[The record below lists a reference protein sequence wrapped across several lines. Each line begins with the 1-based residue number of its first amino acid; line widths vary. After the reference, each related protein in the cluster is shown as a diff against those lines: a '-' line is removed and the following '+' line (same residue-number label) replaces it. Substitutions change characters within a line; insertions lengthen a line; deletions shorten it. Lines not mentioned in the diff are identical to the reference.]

1 MGNMSAR
8 ENRDSETFQFRN
20 IHPNVFIGTAS
31 DRYAGWVGQI
41 YSEERFGKTVSA
53 RPKTVKGKLFEERVL
68 PVESVEEYFQHFSVL
83 ELDFTFYSL
92 LLDTELRPTQNYH
105 VLRTYGKYLNKD
117 DHLILKV
124 PQVIF
129 AQKLWKGGK
138 FSENP
143 DYLDPEIFTRQFYE
157 PAVDLLGSAIS
168 GFIFEQEYQPKK
180 DRGTS
185 IDYAASLEEFLDSIP
200 QDDRYH
206 METRTESYLREPY
219 FRVLEKYGVG
229 QVLSHWTW
237 LPPLKRQFALS
248 RQRFLN
254 GGNQSIVRLMTPI
267 GVRYEDAYVRAH
279 PFDHLIDGMMSPR
292 MIHETVEIMGAGID
306 QDVHI
311 NVIINNRAGGNA
323 PLIAQKI
330 AERFVQANFKG
341 S

>member
-1 MGNMSAR
+1 M
-8 ENRDSETFQFRN
+8 
-20 IHPNVFIGTAS
+20 
-31 DRYAGWVGQI
+31 
-41 YSEERFGKTVSA
+41 
-53 RPKTVKGKLFEERVL
+53 

-92 LLDTELRPTQNYH
+92 LFDRELKPTQNYH
-105 VLRTYGKYLNKD
+105 VLRTYGKYLDND
-117 DHLILKV
+117 DRLILKV

-129 AQKLWKGGK
+129 AQRLWRGGK
-138 FSENP
+138 FLENP
-143 DYLDPEIFTRQFYE
+143 DYLNPEIFTRQFYE
-157 PAVDLLGSAIS
+157 PAVDLLGSTIS

-185 IDYAASLEEFLDSIP
+185 DEYAAALRGFLDKIP

-219 FRVLEKYGVG
+219 FKVLEKYGVG

-254 GGNQSIVRLMTPI
+254 GGSQSIIRLMTPI
-267 GVRYEDAYVRAH
+267 GMRYEDAYVRAH
-279 PFDHLIDGMMSPR
+279 PFNQLIDGMMSPR
-292 MIHETVEIMGAGID
+292 MIDETVEIMGAAID
-306 QDVHI
+306 REVHM

-323 PLIAQKI
+323 PLIAQKVVG
-330 AERFVQANFKG
+330 RFLQIDFKG

>member
-1 MGNMSAR
+1 MSVR
-8 ENRDSETFQFRN
+8 EEKDSETFHFRH

-31 DRYAGWVGQI
+31 DRYAGWVRQI
-41 YSEERFGKTVSA
+41 YSEARFGTTASA
-53 RPKTVKGKLFEERVL
+53 RPKTVGGKSFEEKVL

-83 ELDFTFYSL
+83 ELDFTFYNL
-92 LLDTELRPTQNYH
+92 LLDKELRPTQNYH

-129 AQKLWKGGK
+129 AQKLWRGGK
-138 FSENP
+138 FSQNP
-143 DYLDPEIFTRQFYE
+143 DYLNPDIFTHQFYA

-168 GFIFEQEYQPKK
+168 GFIFEQEYQQKK

-185 IDYAASLEEFLDSIP
+185 DEYAAALREFLGSIP

-254 GGNQSIVRLMTPI
+254 GGNQSIVRLMTPM
-267 GVRYEDAYVRAH
+267 GMRYEDAYIRAH
-279 PFDHLIDGMMSPR
+279 PFNQLIDEMMSPG
-292 MIHETVEIMGAGID
+292 MIDETVEIMGTAI
-306 QDVHI
+306 QQEVHM

-330 AERFVQANFKG
+330 AERFVQANFQG

>member
-1 MGNMSAR
+1 MSVR
-8 ENRDSETFQFRN
+8 EEKDSEMFHFRH

-41 YSEERFGKTVSA
+41 YSEARFGKAVSA
-53 RPKTVKGKLFEERVL
+53 RPKTIKGKLFEERVL

-92 LLDTELRPTQNYH
+92 LLDKELRPTQNYH

-129 AQKLWKGGK
+129 AQKLWRGGK
-138 FSENP
+138 FIENP
-143 DYLDPEIFTRQFYE
+143 DYLNPEIFTRHFYG

-180 DRGTS
+180 DRSTS
-185 IDYAASLEEFLDSIP
+185 DEYAAALRKFLGSIP

-206 METRTESYLREPY
+206 IETRTEPYLREPY

-229 QVLSHWTW
+229 QVLSHWSW

-254 GGNQSIVRLMTPI
+254 GGNQAIVRLMTPI
-267 GVRYEDAYVRAH
+267 GMRYEDAYIRAH
-279 PFDHLIDGMMSPR
+279 PFNQLIDGMMNPG
-292 MIHETVEIMGAGID
+292 MIDETVEIMGTAI
-306 QDVHI
+306 QQEVHM

-330 AERFVQANFKG
+330 AERFVQANFNG